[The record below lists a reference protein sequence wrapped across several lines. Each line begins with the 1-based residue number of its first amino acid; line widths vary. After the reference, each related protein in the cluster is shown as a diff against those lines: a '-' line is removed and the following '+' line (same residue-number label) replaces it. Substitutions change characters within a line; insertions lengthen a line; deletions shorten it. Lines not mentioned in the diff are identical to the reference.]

1 MATGFK
7 RAANILAKAPADDLG
22 AVLDAGSFVDDAE
35 KALHKVAVDVASR
48 VQETATQKQWS
59 EALGQVVHL
68 AAPIDTF
75 YDAVMVMDKED
86 SLRRN
91 RLALLAEVVSI
102 FAGIADFSRIVVEGK

>member
-1 MATGFK
+1 M
-7 RAANILAKAPADDLG
+7 
-22 AVLDAGSFVDDAE
+22 
-35 KALHKVAVDVASR
+35 
-48 VQETATQKQWS
+48 
-59 EALGQVVHL
+59 VHL